1 MNILTKWVFLALFG
15 NFWGSSDA
23 LGSSRDFFIINKKKK
38 KKRKERKRVFIATL
52 SMLLNPKLVNR
63 IRTILLS

>member
-23 LGSSRDFFIINKKKK
+23 LGISRDFFIINKKKK
-38 KKRKERKRVFIATL
+38 KKRKERKRVFY
-52 SMLLNPKLVNR
+52 SYPKYASESK
-63 IRTILLS
+63 TCK

>member
-38 KKRKERKRVFIATL
+38 KKKERKKK
-52 SMLLNPKLVNR
+52 S
-63 IRTILLS
+63 IL